1 VILNRVDIKRSC
13 SIEVNV
19 NIQLF
24 VLLLY
29 TTVNINVHMQ
39 LHDLQCTSAVRQ
51 SVTQRHAA
59 VSVIQLRLTV
69 NDLEFSAYLQEARVQ
84 LKSEKYM

>member
-1 VILNRVDIKRSC
+1 MILNRVDIKRSC

-19 NIQLF
+19 NIQPF

-69 NDLEFSAYLQEARVQ
+69 NDLEFSAYLQAV
-84 LKSEKYM
+84 KPGYS